1 MPHPLTLLLFIAC
14 SLPASIVA
22 QPNSTE
28 SLIERDYLSSDVDNQ
43 NSATPQELNVISSTL
58 APEEIDRAVLDR
70 LAQEIARDAARVA
83 EELSASEEE
92 IHNVSITLSNA
103 RNFINNN
110 EMANIRA
117 MCNAWNQSTRQG
129 DARIQEA
136 LDAFKARRQ
145 FTLDFIQRFYRIV
158 LMDVEA
164 SLGEQ
169 SRVRFNAYMD
179 DRRRRMAQAGAAY
192 SAAVVENV
200 RSGAE
205 SVEFHC
211 VRPRDTN

>member
-1 MPHPLTLLLFIAC
+1 
-14 SLPASIVA
+14 
-22 QPNSTE
+22 
-28 SLIERDYLSSDVDNQ
+28 
-43 NSATPQELNVISSTL
+43 
-58 APEEIDRAVLDR
+58 
-70 LAQEIARDAARVA
+70 
-83 EELSASEEE
+83 
-92 IHNVSITLSNA
+92 A

-117 MCNAWNQSTRQG
+117 MCSAWNQSDLQG

-145 FTLDFIQRFYRIV
+145 FTLNFIQRFYRIV
-158 LMDVEA
+158 LMDIEA
-164 SLGEQ
+164 SLDEQ
-169 SRVRFNAYMD
+169 SRLLFDLYMN

-211 VRPRDTN
+211 GPPRESN